1 MWETLGFNQNLGTL
15 FFFAASIAVLI
26 FIAILILTLYVF
38 NRRRVRAVIKD
49 SEDIA
54 DLAATRN
61 QHVAEIEAIRE
72 WQRDAQDELIKL
84 VGEREAQ
91 ERLRQELQ
99 ELEIRR
105 AEVEQDGEAARKEV
119 LDLQYAVT
127 ALAEE
132 RDRLKGEIEEAR
144 TARENVTELLEQKK
158 EANSISFF
166 FLFLTRIEVLDL
178 H

>member
-72 WQRDAQDELIKL
+72 WQKNAQEELIKL

-105 AEVEQDGEAARKEV
+105 AEFPDTLSVSGI
-119 LDLQYAVT
+119 
-127 ALAEE
+127 LA
-132 RDRLKGEIEEAR
+132 
-144 TARENVTELLEQKK
+144 
-158 EANSISFF
+158 SP
-166 FLFLTRIEVLDL
+166 
-178 H
+178 